1 MEYAMVEEGI
11 TIVLMLGGITVAIIC
26 IILML
31 DRIDKTLQKNDESL
45 SKIEQHLD
53 RIDQKDKD

>member
-11 TIVLMLGGITVAIIC
+11 TIVIMLGGITVAIIC

-31 DRIDKTLQKNDESL
+31 YEITKTLQKNGESL
-45 SKIEQHLD
+45 SKIEQHLE